1 MSDDPDFP
9 KANHALQVL
18 RQARLSRNDTAA
30 IIVVEWNGSARVKV
44 GGAPPPTPGGRDQSK
59 SGSDPLSQARAA
71 IAQGADPA
79 AVKKRLLQLSIDPS
93 GL

>member
-1 MSDDPDFP
+1 LP
-9 KANHALQVL
+9 
-18 RQARLSRNDTAA
+18 
-30 IIVVEWNGSARVKV
+30 
-44 GGAPPPTPGGRDQSK
+44 
-59 SGSDPLSQARAA
+59 QARAA